1 MKKTYFYISIILLF
15 IGIVGQAIAQPTI
28 SITPDAS
35 SINIGDKI
43 HYLEDVGF
51 KMSLA
56 NVRHPYSQAKF
67 KPHYARV
74 PSFGI
79 LPNTAIWS
87 KFKYHNQTD
96 EDVYLE
102 IPVAFL
108 DTVRLYIID
117 GIGKLQKYEAGD
129 THPFGQRQLLTPTF
143 TFKIPKGQ
151 GTCFL
156 YVASPTGITQF
167 PLRFVKISRLFKD
180 HSLKS
185 LINGVYFGIVI
196 LIIFYNVF
204 LGIKLKERVYF
215 YYVGFIA
222 ATGLTIGQ
230 INGYL
235 FQYIHPNYP
244 IINYYE
250 NLIYSLNFFI
260 GLFITEFFE
269 LRKRMPKAVYG
280 AYFLYFLCFITA
292 LLNIIKLPAYAN
304 GFIQVS
310 AFISACYMLYVSV
323 NLYSK
328 GYTIARWVLY
338 AWLGYLLGTVLLIG
352 QFAGILPYNFVTA
365 NALQLGSSI
374 EIILLSWALAEKIN
388 QLKQEKEQ
396 AQAEFV
402 NSLQANATL
411 IAEQKTILE
420 TKVIERTQELAI
432 KNEELKQNQ
441 EEIIAQKD
449 FILQQHHY
457 LKQRDERLTS
467 SIQAAM
473 LIQKAILP
481 AEEALNVLLKE
492 HFLLYLP
499 KDVVSGDFYAVY
511 WVLDK
516 LIVVAA
522 DCTGHGV
529 PGAFMTLVGKTLLD
543 KIIEQQEITSPADI
557 LQQLHLEI
565 NATLH
570 QTDIKADQGMDIAI
584 CSIYKTGSLDI
595 EVVFG
600 SAKRPLFYY
609 SQSTKVLQEV
619 RGNRYSIGG
628 FRRKQMVFDNHVLHL
643 QANDTLY
650 LCSDGFI
657 DQNNENRE
665 SFGVQKFKTMIAEHA
680 QYPLS
685 MQKQLY
691 YKQLQQHQY
700 GTEQRDDILLLGFK
714 V

>member
-1 MKKTYFYISIILLF
+1 M
-15 IGIVGQAIAQPTI
+15 GQAAAQPTI
-28 SITPDAS
+28 SITPDIS

-43 HYLEDVGF
+43 YYLEDVGF

-56 NVRHPYSQAKF
+56 NLRHPYSEAKF

-87 KFKYHNQTD
+87 KFKYHNQVD

-102 IPVAFL
+102 IQVSFL
-108 DTVRLYIID
+108 DTIKLYVID
-117 GIGKLQKYEAGD
+117 GIGKLQEYKAGD
-129 THPFGQRQLLTPTF
+129 VYPFSQRHLMTPTF

-156 YVASPTGITQF
+156 YIASPTGITQF
-167 PLRFVKISRLFKD
+167 PLRFVKIPRLFRD

-185 LINGVYFGIVI
+185 LINGIYFGIVL
-196 LIIFYNVF
+196 LIIFYNLF
-204 LGIKLKERVYF
+204 LGIKLKEKVYF
-215 YYVGFIA
+215 YYVGFIT

-230 INGYL
+230 LNGYL
-235 FQYIHPNYP
+235 FQYVYPQYP
-244 IINYYE
+244 ILNYYE
-250 NLIYSLNFFI
+250 NVVYSLNFFI

-269 LRKRMPKAVYG
+269 LRKRMPKAIYG
-280 AYFLYFLCFITA
+280 AYVLYFLCFITA
-292 LLNIIKLPAYAN
+292 FLNLIKLPAYAN
-304 GFIQVS
+304 GFIQIS
-310 AFISACYMLYVSV
+310 AFISASYMLYISV
-323 NLYSK
+323 NLYGR
-328 GYTIARWVLY
+328 GYSIARWVLY
-338 AWLGYLLGTVLLIG
+338 AWSGYFLGTMLLIG
-352 QFAGILPYNFVTA
+352 QFLGLLPYNFITA

-402 NSLQANATL
+402 NTLQANAQL
-411 IAEQKTILE
+411 VAEQKTILE

-481 AEEALNVLLKE
+481 TEEALELLLKE

-570 QTDIKADQGMDIAI
+570 QTDMKADQGMDIAI
-584 CSIYKTGSLDI
+584 CTIHKKTTSSV

-600 SAKRPLFYY
+600 SAKRPLFYH
-609 SQSTKVLQEV
+609 SQQIGELQEV

-628 FRRKQMVFDNHVLHL
+628 FRRKQMIFDNHVLHL
-643 QANDTLY
+643 QADDILY

-657 DQNNENRE
+657 DQNNEERE
-665 SFGVQKFKTMIAEHA
+665 SFGVQRFKTMIAQHA
-680 QYPLS
+680 QYSLP

>member
-1 MKKTYFYISIILLF
+1 M
-15 IGIVGQAIAQPTI
+15 IVGQAFAQPTI
-28 SITPDAS
+28 SITPDVS

-43 HYLEDVGF
+43 YYLEDVGF
-51 KMSLA
+51 KKSLA
-56 NVRHPYSQAKF
+56 NIRHPYSQAKF
-67 KPHYARV
+67 KPHYPQV
-74 PSFGI
+74 PTFGI
-79 LPNTAIWS
+79 LSNTAIWS

-102 IPVAFL
+102 IQVAFL

-117 GIGKLQKYEAGD
+117 GIGKLQKYETGD
-129 THPFGQRQLLTPTF
+129 TQPFPQRQLLTPTF

-167 PLRFVKISRLFKD
+167 PLRFVKIPRLFKD
-180 HSLKS
+180 HALKS
-185 LINGVYFGIVI
+185 LVNGIYFGIVI
-196 LIIFYNVF
+196 LIIFYNLF
-204 LGIKLKERVYF
+204 LGIKLKEKVYF

-235 FQYIHPNYP
+235 FQYVYPQYP

-250 NLIYSLNFFI
+250 NIIYSLNFFI
-260 GLFITEFFE
+260 GLFITEFFD
-269 LRKRMPKAVYG
+269 LRQRMPKAIYG

-292 LLNIIKLPAYAN
+292 LLNLIKQPAYAN
-304 GFIQVS
+304 GLIQVS
-310 AFISACYMLYVSV
+310 AFVSASYMLYISV
-323 NLYSK
+323 HLYSK
-328 GYTIARWVLY
+328 GYMIARWVLY
-338 AWLGYLLGTVLLIG
+338 AWLGYLFGTVLLIG
-352 QFAGILPYNFVTA
+352 QFAGILPYNFITA
-365 NALQLGSSI
+365 NALQLGSSV

-396 AQAEFV
+396 AQLEFV
-402 NSLQANATL
+402 NSLQANANL

-420 TKVIERTQELAI
+420 TKVVERTQELAI

-473 LIQKAILP
+473 LIQKAVLP
-481 AEEALNVLLKE
+481 TEEALNVLLKE

-570 QTDIKADQGMDIAI
+570 QTDVKADQGMDIAI
-584 CSIYKTGSLDI
+584 CTIYKKSLSSI

-609 SQSTKVLQEV
+609 SQQNTSLLEV
-619 RGNRYSIGG
+619 RGNRNSIGG
-628 FRRKQMVFDNHVLHL
+628 FRRKQMVFDNHIVYL
-643 QANDTLY
+643 QPNDILY

-657 DQNNENRE
+657 DQNNEARE
-665 SFGVQKFKTMIAEHA
+665 SFGVQKFKNMIAQNA

>member
-1 MKKTYFYISIILLF
+1 
-15 IGIVGQAIAQPTI
+15 
-28 SITPDAS
+28 
-35 SINIGDKI
+35 
-43 HYLEDVGF
+43 
-51 KMSLA
+51 
-56 NVRHPYSQAKF
+56 
-67 KPHYARV
+67 
-74 PSFGI
+74 
-79 LPNTAIWS
+79 
-87 KFKYHNQTD
+87 
-96 EDVYLE
+96 
-102 IPVAFL
+102 
-108 DTVRLYIID
+108 
-117 GIGKLQKYEAGD
+117 
-129 THPFGQRQLLTPTF
+129 
-143 TFKIPKGQ
+143 
-151 GTCFL
+151 
-156 YVASPTGITQF
+156 
-167 PLRFVKISRLFKD
+167 
-180 HSLKS
+180 
-185 LINGVYFGIVI
+185 
-196 LIIFYNVF
+196 
-204 LGIKLKERVYF
+204 
-215 YYVGFIA
+215 
-222 ATGLTIGQ
+222 
-230 INGYL
+230 
-235 FQYIHPNYP
+235 
-244 IINYYE
+244 
-250 NLIYSLNFFI
+250 
-260 GLFITEFFE
+260 
-269 LRKRMPKAVYG
+269 VYG
-280 AYFLYFLCFITA
+280 AYFLYLLCFITTI
-292 LLNIIKLPAYAN
+292 LNLVKLPAYAN

-310 AFISACYMLYVSV
+310 AFISACYMLYVSLH
-323 NLYSK
+323 LYSR
-328 GYTIARWVLY
+328 GYAIARWVLY

-352 QFAGILPYNFVTA
+352 QFAGLLPYNIITA
-365 NALQLGSSI
+365 NALQLGSSV

-396 AQAEFV
+396 AQFEFV
-402 NSLQANATL
+402 NSLQANAHL

-481 AEEALNVLLKE
+481 TEEALNILLKE

-570 QTDIKADQGMDIAI
+570 QTDVRADQGMDIAI
-584 CSIYKTGSLDI
+584 CSVFVKNNGNV
-595 EVVFG
+595 EVLFS

-609 SQSTKVLQEV
+609 PQQTKVLQEV

-628 FRRKQMVFDNHVLHL
+628 FRRRQMVFDNHVLLL
-643 QANDTLY
+643 QTNDILY

-680 QYPLS
+680 QYPLP
-685 MQKQLY
+685 MQQQFY
-691 YKQLQQHQY
+691 HKQLQQHQY